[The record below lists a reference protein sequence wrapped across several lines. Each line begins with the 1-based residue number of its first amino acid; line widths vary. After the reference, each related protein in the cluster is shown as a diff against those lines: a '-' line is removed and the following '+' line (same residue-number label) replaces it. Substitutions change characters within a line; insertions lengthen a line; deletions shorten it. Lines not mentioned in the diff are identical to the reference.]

1 MSNYGRKYQIQGAV
15 AYPHA
20 GNIVEKYLRE
30 HVSNQSRF
38 ARQMGV
44 MPSTIRQYFSSD
56 SLQMGILWKLSLITN
71 HNFILEIGSK
81 LPIDYDTPGVINL
94 QQQLDA
100 KQQEI
105 EILKTEIAAL
115 QKQVEHLN
123 IEVSVYKNIVGK

>member
-1 MSNYGRKYQIQGAV
+1 MSNYGRKYQIQGEF

-20 GNIVEKYLRE
+20 GKIVEKYLSE
-30 HVSNQSRF
+30 HVSNRSLF
-38 ARQMGV
+38 ARKMGV
-44 MPSTIRQYFSSD
+44 MPSTISQYFQSD
-56 SLQMGILWKLSLITN
+56 SLQMGILWKLSLLTN

-81 LPIDYDTPGVINL
+81 LPIDYPTPGVLNL

-105 EILKTEIAAL
+105 ETMKTEMAAL
-115 QKQVEHLN
+115 QKQVEHLG